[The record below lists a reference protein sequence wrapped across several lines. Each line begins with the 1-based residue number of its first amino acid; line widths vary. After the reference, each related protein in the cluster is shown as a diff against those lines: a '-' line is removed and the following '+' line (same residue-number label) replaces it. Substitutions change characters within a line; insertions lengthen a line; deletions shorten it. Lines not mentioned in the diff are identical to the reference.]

1 MKEGQYFLYD
11 DNWFFRAWNG
21 ILQVCV
27 CLSKLLILQSEV
39 TTREENVIEMLI
51 AITGVNNE
59 QILIAV
65 YSEC

>member
-1 MKEGQYFLYD
+1 M
-11 DNWFFRAWNG
+11 
-21 ILQVCV
+21 